1 MDRPPIAR
9 GMRPN
14 RPPLD
19 DDSATRMLQGLVHA
33 DDAPPG
39 YGAAAGLLAAAARPV
54 AIDEDAATATVSAMV
69 EAIRDSAPAPQ
80 TSRRKSMLTKLLAG
94 KALAA
99 LGVVALTA
107 SGAAAATG
115 SLPTPVQS
123 AVSGAASHVGVDLPN
138 PNHGNSA
145 GHRQDGKH
153 RPGTDTTSATGGT
166 DDNGP
171 SSNHGQTVSQTAHTT
186 PDGPGK
192 GAAVCAVASGG
203 RCQTGDDHGKDKASG
218 DDTGSSTTATT
229 GSIQTGD
236 DHNDDHATT
245 PTTGSIQTGDDHS
258 DDHATTPTTGSIQTG
273 VDHSGGSAG
282 SGKDGSGSSG
292 TDDSGS
298 QH

>member
-1 MDRPPIAR
+1 
-9 GMRPN
+9 MRPN

-19 DDSATRMLQGLVHA
+19 DDSAARMLQGLVHA

-39 YGAAAGLLAAAARPV
+39 YGALAGLLATAARPAAV
-54 AIDEDAATATVSAMV
+54 DEDAAAATVSAMV
-69 EAIRDSAPAPQ
+69 EAIRKGAPVPQ

-94 KALAA
+94 KALAVV
-99 LGVVALTA
+99 GVVALTA

-123 AVSGAASHVGVDLPN
+123 AVSGAASHVGVDLPK

-153 RPGTDTTSATGGT
+153 RPGGDTASTTGGA

-192 GAAVCAVASGG
+192 GAVVCAVASGG
-203 RCQTGDDHGKDKASG
+203 KCQAGADHGKGKASG
-218 DDTGSSTTATT
+218 DDSSSSTTATP

-245 PTTGSIQTGDDHS
+245 PTTGSIQTGGDHN
-258 DDHATTPTTGSIQTG
+258 DDHATTPTTGSVQTG
-273 VDHSGGSAG
+273 GDESGGSAG

-292 TDDSGS
+292 TDGSGS

>member
-1 MDRPPIAR
+1 
-9 GMRPN
+9 MRPN

-39 YGAAAGLLAAAARPV
+39 YGAVAGLLAAAAARPASV
-54 AIDEDAATATVSAMV
+54 DEDAAAATVSAMV
-69 EAIRDSAPAPQ
+69 GAIREGAPIPQ

-123 AVSGAASHVGVDLPN
+123 AVSGAASHVGVDLPH

-145 GHRQDGKH
+145 AHRQDGKH
-153 RPGTDTTSATGGT
+153 RPGTDTTSTTGGT
-166 DDNGP
+166 GDNGA
-171 SSNHGQTVSQTAHTT
+171 SSNHGQTVSQTAHST

-203 RCQTGDDHGKDKASG
+203 KCQAGNDPGKDSAS
-218 DDTGSSTTATT
+218 DDDSSSTTATT
-229 GSIQTGD
+229 GGIQTGE
-236 DHNDDHATT
+236 DHNGDHATT
-245 PTTGSIQTGDDHS
+245 PTTGSIQTGEDHN

-282 SGKDGSGSSG
+282 SGKGGSGSSG